1 MEQRRFGR
9 FQPQRH
15 LPVHLTHAAVN
26 DGFLDGLQT
35 VPASHHQLTQ
45 RQQKIRFQ
53 RQRAVPAAHVH
64 LDIHRGNVVGAVRR
78 DLDDLTAQ
86 PLHQRGIFA
95 HRVYHDDAILRDG
108 KKDVQQFTLGG
119 KALAAARGAEVKT
132 VGGFQ
137 LFAVSHDD
145 VMG

>member
-1 MEQRRFGR
+1 M
-9 FQPQRH
+9 
-15 LPVHLTHAAVN
+15 
-26 DGFLDGLQT
+26 
-35 VPASHHQLTQ
+35 
-45 RQQKIRFQ
+45 
-53 RQRAVPAAHVH
+53 
-64 LDIHRGNVVGAVRR
+64 VGAVRR

-95 HRVYHDDAILRDG
+95 HRVNHDDAILRDG

>member
-1 MEQRRFGR
+1 M
-9 FQPQRH
+9 
-15 LPVHLTHAAVN
+15 
-26 DGFLDGLQT
+26 
-35 VPASHHQLTQ
+35 
-45 RQQKIRFQ
+45 
-53 RQRAVPAAHVH
+53 
-64 LDIHRGNVVGAVRR
+64 VGAVRR

-86 PLHQRGIFA
+86 PFHQRSIFA